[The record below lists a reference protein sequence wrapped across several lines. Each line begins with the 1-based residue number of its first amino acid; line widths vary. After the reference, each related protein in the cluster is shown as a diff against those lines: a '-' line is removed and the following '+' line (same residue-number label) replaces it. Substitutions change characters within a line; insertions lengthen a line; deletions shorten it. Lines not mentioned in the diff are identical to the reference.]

1 MKQII
6 FLIFFVFISISSAF
20 AQDEVKSFVQQKA
33 TPKEGLAEF
42 YQNFA
47 QEFVA
52 PTLAPDIHE
61 VSVRLKFVVEKDGSF
76 SDILILD
83 DKEGVGEEAVRVL
96 KSMPSWNP
104 AQHEGNVVRSSFTL
118 PIKIKVRDPQKESEE
133 LLYTTESE
141 IKSFVNSLNDNFI
154 ETKYFDF
161 NCDCGMVR
169 STINDDLQTEE
180 FMLQARDES
189 AYYNIVIRKVSAEQA
204 DAELRAIET
213 DAMNQNAKIDSIIF
227 DKQKATEISFSMP
240 DGGYVNHYK
249 TIFQIKND
257 YLIAISIVSY
267 KKQISD
273 LLIEHFKKTFKS
285 KI

>member
-1 MKQII
+1 
-6 FLIFFVFISISSAF
+6 
-20 AQDEVKSFVQQKA
+20 
-33 TPKEGLAEF
+33 
-42 YQNFA
+42 
-47 QEFVA
+47 
-52 PTLAPDIHE
+52 
-61 VSVRLKFVVEKDGSF
+61 
-76 SDILILD
+76 
-83 DKEGVGEEAVRVL
+83 
-96 KSMPSWNP
+96 
-104 AQHEGNVVRSSFTL
+104 
-118 PIKIKVRDPQKESEE
+118 
-133 LLYTTESE
+133 
-141 IKSFVNSLNDNFI
+141 
-154 ETKYFDF
+154 
-161 NCDCGMVR
+161 MVR

-273 LLIEHFKKTFKS
+273 LLLEHFKKTFKS